1 MEGVSGGG
9 HFMGAS
15 NHQTIF
21 QTRSSEGACVEP
33 AWEVQRIEIYIGV
46 RNTKREDTQRPY
58 YT

>member
-1 MEGVSGGG
+1 
-9 HFMGAS
+9 MGAS

-21 QTRSSEGACVEP
+21 QTRSSEGACAEP